1 MALLTFD
8 LLKHN
13 APTPADDLAPQTI
26 TDCGNFPLELKQL
39 RLDACISTLPPGSG
53 ILVSKWNKKCPFS
66 WRWLWTNSSVFW
78 AWFHNFLKAAFIPG
92 CICTYFDCLFLT
104 AMQLST
110 NVLGYSSCEN
120 NQMTF
125 CVLPSTLSDCLLDN
139 CQVSCFPHDVVAY
152 LTRLSPFKGPLKGL
166 YWKILQVV
174 WVHWLVW
181 HCKSPLLNFFTIF
194 ETQGFGFD

>member
-1 MALLTFD
+1 MALDQQFSVLG
-8 LLKHN
+8 L
-13 APTPADDLAPQTI
+13 
-26 TDCGNFPLELKQL
+26 
-39 RLDACISTLPPGSG
+39 ISQ
-53 ILVSKWNKKCPFS
+53 FS
-66 WRWLWTNSSVFW
+66 Q
-78 AWFHNFLKAAFIPG
+78 G
-92 CICTYFDCLFLT
+92 CIYPWLHLHVFRLHFFP

-139 CQVSCFPHDVVAY
+139 CQVSCLLHDVVAY
-152 LTRLSPFKGPLKGL
+152 LARLSPFKGPLKGL

-181 HCKSPLLNFFTIF
+181 HCKSPLLNFFHNFWDT
-194 ETQGFGFD
+194 GFWFWLAFWIEYKIYKLFMLF